1 LFLKETCRYPL
12 GIETGKIHDS
22 AFSSSSHVGI
32 NSTASKARFDHFFCF
47 YRQYI
52 FFYSIRI
59 RSENNGWCP
68 LNKISTT
75 TYEYLQIDLVN
86 LTVITLIEL
95 QGKFSQQPV

>member
-1 LFLKETCRYPL
+1 MLVEIQLHQKQGLIMILFFLVFKL
-12 GIETGKIHDS
+12 
-22 AFSSSSHVGI
+22 FV
-32 NSTASKARFDHFFCF
+32 F
-47 YRQYI
+47 

-59 RSENNGWCP
+59 RSETNGWCP